1 MRDFRSQK
9 SFMNGKILCIAGA
22 TGVGKSKIAIEMAKA
37 IGGEII
43 SADSM
48 QIYKGLDI
56 GTAKIT
62 QEETNGIKHYMLDIL
77 SPDDKFSGFEF
88 AETASDI
95 IKQLFSKNV
104 YPIVVGG
111 TGFYFDSLLYP
122 PTYTDTNKDSIRAKL
137 LAQAEEY
144 GADYVYDLLKSVDK
158 ESAEKI
164 HKNNIVRV
172 VRALEIYYSTG
183 KKKSE
188 LPLPINKKFDADI
201 IVLTTDRNTLYDRID
216 DRVDKMVNDGL
227 FDEVKDLYQKFGRDC
242 LCFSAIGYKEIL
254 DYFDGKTT
262 KEESVAAI
270 KLNSRHYAKRQISYF
285 KRFKD
290 AVWIDV
296 DYDFP
301 QRTVDKILEA
311 IDL

>member
-22 TGVGKSKIAIEMAKA
+22 TGVGKSKIAIETAKA

-88 AETASDI
+88 AETASGI
-95 IKQLFSKNV
+95 IKQLFS
-104 YPIVVGG
+104 
-111 TGFYFDSLLYP
+111 
-122 PTYTDTNKDSIRAKL
+122 
-137 LAQAEEY
+137 
-144 GADYVYDLLKSVDK
+144 
-158 ESAEKI
+158 
-164 HKNNIVRV
+164 
-172 VRALEIYYSTG
+172 
-183 KKKSE
+183 E
-188 LPLPINKKFDADI
+188 LPLPTNKKFDADI

-311 IDL
+311 INL